1 MPASGHLRFP
11 RAAGVALL
19 LATSLLA
26 ACGPQQPTTALP
38 AQPTQA
44 TARVG
49 DVTVRASLVPT
60 ESLGGEVAARH
71 GIAREPGTVLL
82 LVGVRRGEGAAETS
96 LPAAVRARV
105 TDLRGRTRQLPLR
118 ELRSDAAPGEPLLD
132 YAGTVRVSP
141 PDTLR
146 FEISVDWG
154 GPGRST
160 TLQLQRD
167 FPRP

>member
-1 MPASGHLRFP
+1 MRASVHHRIP
-11 RAAGVALL
+11 SAAALL
-19 LATSLLA
+19 LATSLLV
-26 ACGPQQPTTALP
+26 ACGPQQPTVAVP

-60 ESLGGEVAARH
+60 ENLDGEVADRH

-82 LVGVRRGEGAAETS
+82 LVGVRRGEGAAESS
-96 LPAAVRARV
+96 LPASVSAQV
-105 TDLRGRTRQLPLR
+105 TDLRGRTRQLALR
-118 ELRSDAAPGEPLLD
+118 ELRSDAGPGEPLLD
-132 YAGTVRVSP
+132 YAGTVQVSA

-154 GPGRST
+154 GAGGST
-160 TLQLQRD
+160 TMQLQRD
-167 FPRP
+167 FGRP